1 MSTRPA
7 PALSPLDHEA
17 IGWEAQLRS
26 GAVEESDLQAFDAW
40 IETSSAHRAAWD
52 ALQRRLTRWSGA
64 GPAAASALRTDAP
77 DRRQLLR
84 TGFHL
89 AVLGVAGAGA
99 LQAWHHA
106 GGGADLAS
114 ETGQRRAVT
123 LADGSSLA
131 LDADSR
137 IYRSGE
143 PAAPLLKLA
152 RGQLLLRVAPRR
164 TAPAVVAVG
173 TARLSTSGGVLNV
186 GRFDQRS
193 VIALGSGAATLHQ
206 PGESPLALAG
216 GDTFYLDGHR
226 LTRSGQSFAAVTAWQ
241 RGLFV
246 ADRLPLA
253 QLASV
258 FNRYHR
264 GAIRIIGAAKELQ
277 ISGVFKLGDIDQ
289 ALAQVANTLPVEVR
303 RYGAWLTVLS

>member
-1 MSTRPA
+1 
-7 PALSPLDHEA
+7 LSPLDHEA

-26 GAVEESDLQAFDAW
+26 GAADAGELRAFDAW
-40 IETSSAHRAAWD
+40 LASSPAHRAAWD

-64 GPAAASALRTDAP
+64 GPAAAAALRTEAP

-89 AVLGVAGAGA
+89 AVLDMAGAGA
-99 LQAWHHA
+99 LQTWHHA

-114 ETGQRRAVT
+114 AVGQRRAVT
-123 LADGSSLA
+123 LADGSNVA

-137 IYRSGE
+137 VYRSGE
-143 PAAPLLKLA
+143 PGAPLLKLA
-152 RGQLLLRVAPRR
+152 RGQLLLRVGPQR
-164 TAPAVVAVG
+164 TTSVGVAFG
-173 TARLSTSGGVLNV
+173 AARLSTSGGVLNV

-193 VIALGSGAATLHQ
+193 VIALGSGAATLHR
-206 PGESPLALAG
+206 PGQSPLALAG

-264 GAIRIIGAAKELQ
+264 GVIRIIGPAGALQ
-277 ISGVFKLGDIDQ
+277 ISGVFKLDDVDQ
-289 ALAQVANTLPVEVR
+289 ALAQVADTLPVEVR